1 MIFILWYSERTG
13 RCILYCRS
21 VVKLK
26 ISSAQQDTCEKIE
39 IAHVIAALSL
49 NAERPG
55 AGAEPPMW
63 PWPTAPPDVRCA
75 SPVRPAT
82 LWSHQQIFRL
92 LSII

>member
-55 AGAEPPMW
+55 WSGAADVAVANRTAGRALRVACAAGHALEPSS
-63 PWPTAPPDVRCA
+63 DIQR
-75 SPVRPAT
+75 
-82 LWSHQQIFRL
+82 
-92 LSII
+92 